1 MIYLLNYAL
10 AAGMFDVVA
19 FAVAAAAG
27 IDEVV
32 VGAVSSEDQFV
43 DQEVKEHDGRK
54 IAYYFV
60 DDEN

>member
-19 FAVAAAAG
+19 FAVAGAAG

-43 DQEVKEHDGRK
+43 DQEVKEHDGRR

-60 DDEN
+60 DDES